1 MSHFSKIN
9 ALISDEEALSAATAK
24 MGFTLI
30 PNGECRYYYGT
41 QRADIV
47 IKLPGMYDVA
57 LSKNDGTYSMSADLY
72 SNQVEQYIGS
82 GAGLLMQEYSAEK
95 VRIEAFKRSLAVTSV
110 KRGDDIIL
118 TLTDIDTG
126 GQINV
131 VCHVGGKIDL
141 NTTGFPGETCMK
153 FQDLESALGHREEF
167 SPTMEMYMEKPS
179 DATESIYTTTE

>member
-9 ALISDEEALSAATAK
+9 AVISDEEALRAATAK

-30 PNGECRYYYGT
+30 PNGQCRYYYGT
-41 QRADIV
+41 QRADMV
-47 IKLPGMYDVA
+47 IELPGRYDVA
-57 LSKNDGTYSMSADLY
+57 LNRKAGYYSLSADLY
-72 SNQVEQYIGS
+72 SNQVEQFIGRD
-82 GAGLLMQEYSAEK
+82 AGLLMQQYSAEK
-95 VRIEAFKRSLAVTSV
+95 VRIEAFKRSLAVTSA
-110 KRGDDIIL
+110 KQNSDIVL
-118 TLTDIDTG
+118 TLTDVDTG

-179 DATESIYTTTE
+179 DATEAIYTTTD

>member
-9 ALISDEEALSAATAK
+9 ALISDEEALRAATAK

-30 PNGECRYYYGT
+30 PNGQCRYYYGT
-41 QRADIV
+41 QKADMV
-47 IKLPGMYDVA
+47 IKLPGRYDVA
-57 LSKNDGTYSMSADLY
+57 LMKKNDTYSMSADLFN
-72 SNQVEQYIGS
+72 NQVEQFIGS
-82 GAGLLMQEYSAEK
+82 GAGLLMQQYAAEK
-95 VRIEAFKRSLAVTSV
+95 VRIEAFKRSLAVTSA
-110 KRGDDIIL
+110 KRDNDIVL

-131 VCHVGGKIDL
+131 VCHLGGKIDL

-167 SPTMEMYMEKPS
+167 SPTMEMYMEKPA

>member
-9 ALISDEEALSAATAK
+9 ALISDEEALKAATAK
-24 MGFTLI
+24 MGFSLI
-30 PNGECRYYYGT
+30 PSGRCRYYYGS
-41 QRADIV
+41 QKADMV

-57 LSKNDGTYSMSADLY
+57 LNKKDGIYSMSADLY

-82 GAGLLMQEYSAEK
+82 DAGLLMQEYSAEK
-95 VRIEAFKRSLAVTSV
+95 VRIEAFKRSLAVTSA
-110 KRGDDIIL
+110 KSDSDIVL

-131 VCHVGGKIDL
+131 VCHLGGKIDL
-141 NTTGFPGETCMK
+141 NTSGFPGETCMK

-167 SPTMEMYMEKPS
+167 SPTMEMYMEKPA